1 MLSGFPHKNSLPDSG
16 LDVRLKLYFYTIY
29 GSNVLKMA
37 NKQIIRWAGSK
48 RKLLPQLI
56 DLAPKKFNSYI
67 EPFCGS
73 ACLFFE
79 LSPSNAIL
87 GDINAELIN
96 ALRQIKQNGRLYE
109 DLIRRPN
116 TPEEYYRVREIN
128 PDSLNVKDRAIRF
141 LYLNRYCFNGVYR
154 TNKAG
159 KFNVPRGTRTGDFP
173 AKITFDLARKTL
185 KNAKLITASYEE
197 TLKLSSKGDF
207 AYIDP
212 PYAKSGNFTGEYGPG
227 SFDSQYMPQFMLS
240 LETLDRKGVK
250 FLVSYR
256 ACEEVIT
263 LLKDKYT
270 VKTISVKRHI
280 SGFKSGW
287 DDASEILIQNY

>member
-1 MLSGFPHKNSLPDSG
+1 MK
-16 LDVRLKLYFYTIY
+16 T
-29 GSNVLKMA
+29 
-37 NKQIIRWAGSK
+37 KQIIRWAGSK
-48 RKLLPQLI
+48 RKLIPQLTN
-56 DLAPKKFNSYI
+56 LAPESFNSYI

-79 LSPSNAIL
+79 LAPTNAIL
-87 GDINAELIN
+87 GDINVELIN
-96 ALRQIKQNGRLYE
+96 ALRQIKKNRSLHQLLVQCPSTY
-109 DLIRRPN
+109 
-116 TPEEYYRVREIN
+116 EEYYRVRAID
-128 PDSLNVKDRAIRF
+128 PKVLNVQERAVRF

-159 KFNVPRGTRTGDFP
+159 KFNVPRGTRTGEFP
-173 AKITFDLARKTL
+173 GKESFELARLTL
-185 KNAKLITASYEE
+185 NNAKLITGSYEK
-197 TLKLSSKGDF
+197 TLDLASNGDF

-227 SFDSQYMPQFMLS
+227 SFDSQYMPGFISNLAK
-240 LETLDRKGVK
+240 LDKKGVK

-256 ACEEVIT
+256 ACEEVIDS
-263 LLKDKYT
+263 LNDKYAVT
-270 VKTISVKRHI
+270 QISVKRHI